1 VAIWIAIFVAGL
13 IGASIFQ
20 DNDPHTDDAAA
31 WGALIFIAG
40 TIVTVAYLALSPLF
54 NSRGGGG
61 ESLSAPRAPGSARRT
76 AVIVGTAVA
85 VAALLA
91 IAGVLTNSSDT
102 KSMRPAA
109 APAKPTTN
117 IAVRVRAA
125 ARASTPQHITSV
137 DCTNAVQGSETLVV
151 WCAVTFDGPACQLWI
166 GVFEDPQPVALG
178 KPIEGRSGVVNESSA
193 FCK

>member
-61 ESLSAPRAPGSARRT
+61 ESRS